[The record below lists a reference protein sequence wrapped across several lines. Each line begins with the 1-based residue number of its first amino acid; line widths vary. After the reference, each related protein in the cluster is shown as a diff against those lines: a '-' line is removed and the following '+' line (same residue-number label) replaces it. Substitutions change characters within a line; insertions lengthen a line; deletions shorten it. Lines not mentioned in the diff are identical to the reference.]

1 MYFKFSNKIG
11 TLIFG
16 TDKREKSL
24 FRLTGADGLSIPDK
38 TFTAAVYS
46 NIRGRETVGTY
57 ICPRTI
63 TVSGDVIITSS
74 TVHAMSEAAH
84 ILDFPGTLEIH
95 FDDKKPRKIDCICS
109 SFIPGEK
116 KGKYALFVIQ
126 FICDDPFFCDVS
138 ETRVSA
144 FGVKGR
150 LNSDFTFPG
159 VFSTRISR
167 SNIFCTGNAATEPVF
182 KVAVMK
188 ENESESPSICITNHT
203 IGCSINLNHSASAG
217 DIITID
223 TAKRKI
229 YNQKGENLLKY
240 LADDSFFSDFYLVP
254 GNNDIE
260 VRVYGT
266 IDAVNVEC
274 IYYERYIEAVL

>member
-1 MYFKFSNKIG
+1 MYFKFFNKKG

-16 TDKREKSL
+16 ADKREESL

-63 TVSGDVIITSS
+63 TVSGDVLITRN
-74 TVHAMSEAAH
+74 TPHTMSEAAY

-95 FDDKKPRKIDCICS
+95 FDDKKARRIDCICS
-109 SFIPGEK
+109 SFVPGEK

-126 FICDDPFFCDVS
+126 FICDDPFFYDVS

-144 FGVKGR
+144 FGVQGR

-167 SNIFCTGNAATEPVF
+167 SDIYCKGNAVTEPVF

-188 ENESESPSICITNHT
+188 KNESASPSLCITNHT
-203 IGCSINLNHSASAG
+203 TGSSINLKHSAAAG

-229 YNQKGENLLKY
+229 YNQRGENLLKY
-240 LADDSFFSDFYLVP
+240 LTDDTFFSEFYLVP
-254 GNNDIE
+254 GSNDIE
-260 VRVYGT
+260 VSVYGT
-266 IDAVNVEC
+266 IDAVHVEC
-274 IYYERYIEAVL
+274 IYFERYIEAVL